1 VDDTPAP
8 LGKPLDVL
16 TRPEPRAAIAPA
28 PPPPAADPV
37 APSRPTNGLLRVV
50 APVPGPLAPALS
62 HKPLKIQAAATP
74 PHPKPAAPAARVE
87 AAKLEAPKL
96 QKAVLK
102 ARRDKRRVHETEV
115 AQSAPAKPRHALS
128 AIAHA
133 FAKLAPH
140 HAKPEPV
147 QRAQATPPRRKNA
160 APRLAAA
167 EPRRARP
174 QAAAP
179 IRVANVQTRC
189 ASPDPGEAL
198 ACGDP
203 GLSAAERR
211 LNRAYRDA
219 EAAGV
224 PASTLERQQQRWRAA
239 RAAAAREAPWA
250 VRQVYQARIAE
261 LQDLTHDARGD

>member
-1 VDDTPAP
+1 V
-8 LGKPLDVL
+8 
-16 TRPEPRAAIAPA
+16 AIAPKPVKVHA
-28 PPPPAADPV
+28 TAA
-37 APSRPTNGLLRVV
+37 
-50 APVPGPLAPALS
+50 
-62 HKPLKIQAAATP
+62 P
-74 PHPKPAAPAARVE
+74 PHPKPAAE
-87 AAKLEAPKL
+87 AAKLEPPKL

-102 ARRDKRRVHETEV
+102 AKRDKRRAHETEV
-115 AQSAPAKPRHALS
+115 AQAARAKPRHGLS

-140 HAKPEPV
+140 HARPEPV
-147 QRAQATPPRRKNA
+147 QRAEAAPPRRKSA
-160 APRLAAA
+160 ATRLAAS
-167 EPRRARP
+167 EPHRAKP
-174 QAAAP
+174 PAAVP
-179 IRVANVQTRC
+179 IKVASVQTRC

-203 GLSAAERR
+203 SLNAAERR

-239 RAAAAREAPWA
+239 RSAAAREAPWA

-261 LQDLTHDARGD
+261 LQDLTRDARGD